1 MNTRFQPTTAVA
13 GLYLI
18 LDKYWCNFT
27 KNDTFFAPYRA
38 ILH

>member
-1 MNTRFQPTTAVA
+1 MNTPFQPTTVMA

-18 LDKYWCNFT
+18 LDKYWCFFPT
-27 KNDTFFAPYRA
+27 KGIFFAPYRA